1 MEINEQKKER
11 DLSFVYILS
20 DPLVWSETVMV
31 GVEDA
36 EDCTVDKGK
45 LKRPSYF

>member
-11 DLSFVYILS
+11 DLSFVYILP
-20 DPLVWSETVMV
+20 DPPVWFATFMV
-31 GVEDA
+31 RVEGA

-45 LKRPSYF
+45 F